1 MEAAKRLDFGQTL
14 KGGLQLSIKNAGTI
28 IAATILYVITAW
40 IPYINIGTTIAFFT
54 VLPVKLGKGESF
66 SPTEIFDAKYREN
79 MSDFFLVLGLLNAGV
94 GMALLLFLI
103 PGIIITWAW
112 MLAAA
117 LVINEG
123 VKPFEA
129 LKLSYNATYG
139 SKWPIFFSYLII
151 GIIIWVIG
159 LILGLIA
166 TGLGLIATWL
176 GVFVGLIFTTIV
188 ILISFVA
195 VIGLYGHIYTSL
207 ITEKPGVE

>member
-1 MEAAKRLDFGQTL
+1 MEATKRLDFGQTL
-14 KGGLQLSIKNAGTI
+14 KGGLQLGIKNAATI
-28 IAATILYVITAW
+28 IGATILYVITVW

-79 MSDFFLVLGLLNAGV
+79 MSDFFLVLGLYNAGV
-94 GMALLLFLI
+94 GMAMLLFVV

-123 VKPFEA
+123 SKPFEA
-129 LKLSYNATYG
+129 LKQSYNATYG
-139 SKWPIFFSYLII
+139 SKWPIFLSYLII

-159 LILGLIA
+159 LILGLVA
-166 TGLGLIATWL
+166 TGIGALVTWL
-176 GVFVGLIFTTIV
+176 GVLIGLIFTIIV
-188 ILISFVA
+188 ILISFMA
-195 VIGLYGHIYTSL
+195 IIGLFGHIYNSL
-207 ITEKPGVE
+207 ITQKP